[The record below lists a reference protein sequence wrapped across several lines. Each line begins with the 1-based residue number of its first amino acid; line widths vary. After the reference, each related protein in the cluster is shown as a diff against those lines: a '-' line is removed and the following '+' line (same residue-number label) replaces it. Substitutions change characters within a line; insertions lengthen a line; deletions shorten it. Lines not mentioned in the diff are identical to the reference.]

1 MPMVGYDADLGALYV
16 TVDPTVPQ
24 LTPLLASNP
33 GADFDP
39 ADPWYDCLDP
49 HRQGLAFSRRYGFTM
64 DAMTDLLPADTA
76 IWIRKVS
83 SSPGIGFY
91 NYRSSVPKS
100 WAPIF
105 GTSGATNTLQW
116 NGMMFHPGVAA
127 PAGTNVYTATFEAF
141 LAGAESGAEIP
152 GTATGPFVLTWT
164 NTPDGRPPLNVG
176 LKVVIT
182 WPGTATNWVLE
193 TADTL
198 SSTNW
203 MIVTNAPTVVD
214 GQRAV
219 VPDSN
224 PQGFYRMRL
233 MP

>member
-1 MPMVGYDADLGALYV
+1 M
-16 TVDPTVPQ
+16 
-24 LTPLLASNP
+24 
-33 GADFDP
+33 
-39 ADPWYDCLDP
+39 
-49 HRQGLAFSRRYGFTM
+49 
-64 DAMTDLLPADTA
+64 
-76 IWIRKVS
+76 
-83 SSPGIGFY
+83 
-91 NYRSSVPKS
+91 
-100 WAPIF
+100 
-105 GTSGATNTLQW
+105 
-116 NGMMFHPGVAA
+116 
-127 PAGTNVYTATFEAF
+127 
-141 LAGAESGAEIP
+141 
-152 GTATGPFVLTWT
+152 LTWT